1 MIRII
6 EGQPEDANAVIEFT
20 KEAGAETNN
29 LTFGAERLEVTL
41 EQEALAGKLPE
52 SMLSQVLIFLKEVP
66 VNAFEKTDIMSLKAL
81 AEKT

>member
-20 KEAGAETNN
+20 KEAGDETNN
-29 LTFGAERLEVTL
+29 VTFGAEGLEVTL
-41 EQEALAGKLPE
+41 EQEALAGKLPK
-52 SMLSQVLIFLKEVP
+52 SMLPQVLIFLKEFP
-66 VNAFEKTDIMSLKAL
+66 VNASEKTDIMPHKAL